1 MKVYSGSGC
10 GLVGQVGCCEGIKW
24 ECVWFGGTGRAL

>member
-1 MKVYSGSGC
+1 VKVYNGSVC
-10 GLVGQVGCCEGIKW
+10 GLVGQVGHCESIYW

>member
-1 MKVYSGSGC
+1 MKVYSRRTC
-10 GLVGQVGCCEGIKW
+10 CLVGQEGCCEGIYW